1 MSTEKHELSP
11 SVADSIA
18 IQNNRLKLAV
28 VGAVTL
34 VGCYKIVTLP
44 LTVNLAEF
52 SFNDLL
58 ALILALFSIALSVA
72 FYFKATD
79 TSNEFYNNTYRFT
92 KDISEILGRIEAGF
106 GERLK
111 HLDEGYSGLRDRF
124 DQIPFDENKAKKQV
138 EEEGRKIQQIEE
150 EKNKLIDDLAGR
162 AKLQEKEKAELF
174 NALAKKDSE
183 LEKARAETAFLRRH
197 LESAE
202 VARDLESEPG
212 IPPGIMRHL
221 ISRVVPTIGQ
231 ELASDGPIS
240 LLSKRFSE
248 IKDQLNSHFLKD
260 AEQLGWINS
269 TGELTSTGVR
279 ILRSAARQRAAS

>member
-11 SVADSIA
+11 SVGDNIA

-34 VGCYKIVTLP
+34 VGCYKLITLP

-124 DQIPFDENKAKKQV
+124 DQMPFDETKAKKQV
-138 EEEGRKIQQIEE
+138 EEEEKVLEQVQE
-150 EKNKLIDDLAGR
+150 EKNKVIEDLARR
-162 AKLQEKEKAELF
+162 AQLQEQEKRELF
-174 NALAKKDSE
+174 KTLAAKDSE
-183 LEKARAETAFLRRH
+183 LERVRAETAFLRRN
-197 LESAE
+197 LEKAVIS
-202 VARDLESEPG
+202 RDMDSETNVPS
-212 IPPGIMRHL
+212 GIMRHL
-221 ISRVVPTIGQ
+221 ISDVVPTIGQ
-231 ELASDGPIS
+231 DVAADAPRS
-240 LLSKRFSE
+240 LLTKRFVE
-248 IKDQLNSHFLKD
+248 IREQLNRYFLKD
-260 AEQLGWINS
+260 AETLGWVDAA
-269 TGELTSTGVR
+269 GELTELGIR
-279 ILRSAARQRAAS
+279 ALRSAARQRALQ

>member
-1 MSTEKHELSP
+1 MSTEKHDLSP
-11 SVADSIA
+11 SVADEIA

-28 VGAVTL
+28 IGAVTL
-34 VGCYKIVTLP
+34 VSCYKIVTLP

-124 DQIPFDENKAKKQV
+124 DQMPFDENKAKKQV
-138 EEEGRKIQQIEE
+138 EEEGRKIQQIED
-150 EKNKLIDDLAGR
+150 EKNKMIEDLAGR
-162 AKLQEKEKAELF
+162 AKLQEEEKAELF
-174 NALAKKDSE
+174 KTLSTKDHE
-183 LEKARAETAFLRRH
+183 LEKARAEAAFLRRH

-202 VARDLESEPG
+202 VARDLESEAGVPS
-212 IPPGIMRHL
+212 GIMRHL
-221 ISRVVPTIGQ
+221 INRVVPAIGH

-248 IKDQLNSHFLKD
+248 IKDQLNLYFLAD
-260 AEQLGWINS
+260 AEKLGWINA
-269 TGELTSTGVR
+269 TGELTPRGVR
-279 ILRSAARQRAAS
+279 ILRSAARQRPNS